1 MDADPAM
8 PPSSATVGRR
18 SPMEEPILAVSSPRQ
33 IMVVDMLEGFTRRG
47 PLASPRVAALVPRQA
62 EFLSRLSEGDRVV
75 FVSDAHGPND
85 PEFQRFPPHCLA
97 GSDEADV
104 CPELIRAIP
113 KPVGVAH
120 VTKTTFSG
128 FHGTDLDALVRSAD
142 SKAWIVIGCV
152 TDCCLEAN
160 VADLVYRGC
169 EVTVIRDLIDTWH
182 DPPDH
187 DADAINA
194 EWFDRRFPTIWG
206 ARVLTGWKELLV
218 P

>member
-1 MDADPAM
+1 M
-8 PPSSATVGRR
+8 P
-18 SPMEEPILAVSSPRQ
+18 LSSPRQ
-33 IMVVDMLEGFTRRG
+33 IMVIDMLEGFTRRG
-47 PLASPRVAALVPRQA
+47 PLASPRVAALLPLQA
-62 EFLSRLSEGDRVV
+62 AFLSRLTGGDRVV

-85 PEFQRFPPHCLA
+85 PEFRRFPPHCLG
-97 GSDEADV
+97 GSDEALV
-104 CPELIRAIP
+104 CRELIRAVP
-113 KPVGVAH
+113 PAVRVEH

-128 FHGTDLDALVRSAD
+128 FHETDLGELVQAAD
-142 SKAWIVIGCV
+142 SNEWIVIGCV

-206 ARVLTGWKELLV
+206 ARVLTGWKELLF